1 MALPM
6 QIELRDQGAVDLEP
20 AIVLGYPPIAGH
32 EPTLIP
38 VNAQVTAGVPTYGR
52 ARRSLILQRM
62 TTPGFSEGPIRDRRG
77 TVIRIIRE
85 KGGLD
90 RGANPGVFVFGT
102 PGHYCTF

>member
-6 QIELRDQGAVDLEP
+6 RIELRDQGAVDLEP

-52 ARRSLILQRM
+52 GSTVVDPATDNDAR
-62 TTPGFSEGPIRDRRG
+62 F
-77 TVIRIIRE
+77 
-85 KGGLD
+85 
-90 RGANPGVFVFGT
+90 
-102 PGHYCTF
+102 